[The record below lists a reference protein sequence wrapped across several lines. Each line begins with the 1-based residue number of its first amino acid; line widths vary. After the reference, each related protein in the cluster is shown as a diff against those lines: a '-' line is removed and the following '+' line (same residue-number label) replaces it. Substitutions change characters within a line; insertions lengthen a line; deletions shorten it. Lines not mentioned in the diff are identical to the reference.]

1 MDDEN
6 RLLDVDARVRAA
18 VNPPA
23 SVVDRVVMRALTG
36 DDRPSQHRTRRRVV
50 AVVTVASAVLLM
62 ALIIWQGRERTTDYQ
77 LPTSLAISGD
87 GSLLIVESHDGRRW
101 IVGNVPKRPVDTSY
115 VIVVPQ

>member
-23 SVVDRVVMRALTG
+23 SVVDRVVTRALT
-36 DDRPSQHRTRRRVV
+36 DHDRAPQHRSRGRVV
-50 AVVTVASAVLLM
+50 VVTVASAVLLL
-62 ALIIWQGRERTTDYQ
+62 ALWQGRERTPEYRV
-77 LPTSLAISGD
+77 PTSLAITGD
-87 GSLLIVESHDGRRW
+87 GSLLVVESHDGRRW
-101 IVGNVPKRPVDTSY
+101 IVGSVPKRPVGTSY